1 MTWTRTRTTGA
12 VLAAIVLLLGGC
24 AGSGDGDGGG
34 DGTGGAAGGRSGGA
48 QAAAISQPGDGSQPS
63 VADGITVVGT
73 GRITGEPDTLRTTVG
88 VEIERD
94 GVDAA
99 LEAANEAARRVIDSV
114 RDAGVAEEDVQTSEF
129 SVQPRYDHPQD
140 GQPVLR
146 GYVVRNLLE
155 VTIREPDR
163 AGDVLTAATEAGGDD
178 ARVHGVRFAL
188 EDNDALLDAARER
201 AFEDARS
208 RAEQYAELAGRGLG
222 PLVSV
227 SEHLSTPPPAEQFD
241 DAAARQSAPG
251 AVPIQPGQQEVQVQV
266 TAVWSLD

>member
-1 MTWTRTRTTGA
+1 MRWTRTWTTGA
-12 VLAAIVLLLGGC
+12 ALAAIVLLLGGC
-24 AGSGDGDGGG
+24 AGSGDGDG
-34 DGTGGAAGGRSGGA
+34 DRSRASTGGRSGDA
-48 QAAAISQPGDGSQPS
+48 RPATFSQPGDRSQPS

-99 LEAANEAARRVIDSV
+99 LEAANDAARRVIGAV

-129 SVQPRYDHPQD
+129 SVEPRYDHPHD

-146 GYVVRNLLE
+146 GYVVRNLVE
-155 VTIREPDR
+155 VRIREPDR
-163 AGDVLTAATEAGGDD
+163 AGEVLTAATEAGGDD
-178 ARVHGVRFAL
+178 ARVHRVRFAL

-208 RAEQYAELAGRGLG
+208 RAQQYAELAGRGLG

-227 SEHLSTPPPAEQFD
+227 SEHLSTPPPAERFD
-241 DAAARQSAPG
+241 DTAARQPAPG

-266 TAVWSLD
+266 TAVWNLD

>member
-1 MTWTRTRTTGA
+1 MWTRTQMTGA
-12 VLAAIVLLLGGC
+12 VLAAFALLVGGC
-24 AGSGDGDGGG
+24 AGPGDDRDGGARG
-34 DGTGGAAGGRSGGA
+34 GTGGRSGGA
-48 QAAAISQPGDGSQPS
+48 QAAALAQPGDGSPPS

-99 LEAANEAARRVIDSV
+99 LEAANEVARRVIDAV
-114 RDAGVAEEDVQTSEF
+114 RDAGVAEEDVQTREF
-129 SVQPRYDHPQD
+129 SVEPRYDRPRD

-146 GYVVRNLLE
+146 GYVVRNLVE
-155 VTIREPDR
+155 VKVRDPDR

-188 EDNDALLDAARER
+188 EDNDALLEAARER

-222 PLVSV
+222 SLVSI
-227 SEHLSTPPPAEQFD
+227 SEHLSTPPPAERFD
-241 DAAARQSAPG
+241 AGAAREAAPG
-251 AVPIQPGQQEVQVQV
+251 AVPIQPGRQEVQVRV
-266 TAVWSLD
+266 TAVWSLG